1 MINLPAGKTL
11 SEKQIKLVL
20 GKIDEARYA
29 PRYSYE
35 WKGEDSNEVALEEGL
50 KHMPRSILPFVG
62 YGSLLNSASAS
73 FTFKDEILRY
83 RRPIIVFGAR
93 RVFNYSMGS
102 VVERYGK
109 PERDID
115 TAALNIRLTGSVEDT
130 LNAILLEL
138 PLSEI
143 PALREREIGYDLEP
157 VACIDWNG
165 LEKRFFVA
173 YSLLCPDE
181 PRLGKKR
188 TDNSLMPHRNYYQ
201 VCKKGAKE
209 FGEPFLQYWL
219 STTYLA
225 DGITLVNEW
234 ESIAGK

>member
-1 MINLPAGKTL
+1 MINLPAEKTL

-20 GKIDEARYA
+20 EKFDEVRYA
-29 PRYSYE
+29 HRYSYE
-35 WKGEDSNEVALEEGL
+35 WKGEDSNEVALEKDL
-50 KHMPRSILPFVG
+50 KQMPRSILPFVG

-73 FTFKDEILRY
+73 DTFKDEILRS

-93 RVFNYSMGS
+93 RVFNYSMGLE
-102 VVERYGK
+102 VGRYGK

-130 LNAILLEL
+130 LNAVLLEL

-143 PALREREIGYDLEP
+143 QALREREIGYDLEP
-157 VACIDWNG
+157 VVCIDWNR
-165 LEKRFFVA
+165 LEKRFFIA

-188 TDNSLMPHRNYYQ
+188 TDDSLMPHRNYYQ

-209 FGEPFLQYWL
+209 FGESFLQYWL
-219 STTYLA
+219 STTYLS
-225 DGITLVNEW
+225 DGITPVSEW
-234 ESIAGK
+234 DSVAE